1 VITITAGRLAEAE
14 WARTPAARALHAGAL
29 AVALVLGV
37 AVLLVQHRGHPAD
50 ALEHPAHPMTDDQ
63 TASQV
68 VDAAKQIITVAGLDQ
83 PRGGYAL
90 LSCKNEYDPPYQG
103 TVYLNFTLPN
113 DQRIGAYLETLAA
126 TLGSHGWRTGLPPNQ
141 HMFGITLTK
150 NGVTAVIH
158 RHSDFPNLGILQ
170 VYGQC
175 RDMNDHRNDQ
185 TAWTEITDE
194 LR

>member
-1 VITITAGRLAEAE
+1 MITTGRLAEAE
-14 WARTPAARALHAGAL
+14 WARRPAARALHAGAL
-29 AVALVLGV
+29 ALSLVLGV
-37 AVLLVQHRGHPAD
+37 AVLLAQHRDHPAD
-50 ALEHPAHPMTDDQ
+50 VIEHPAHPITDDQ
-63 TASQV
+63 AMAQV
-68 VDAAKQIITVAGLDQ
+68 VDAGKQIIGVGGLDQ

-90 LSCKNEYDPPYQG
+90 LSCKNEDDPPYQG
-103 TVYLNFTLPN
+103 TVYLNFTLPS
-113 DQRIGAYLETLAA
+113 DERIGAYLETLAA
-126 TLGSHGWRTGLPPNQ
+126 RLGSYGWRTGLPPNQ
-141 HMFGITLTK
+141 YMFGITLTK

-158 RHSDFPNLGILQ
+158 RHSEYPNLGILQ